1 MGGRRIATGVRKK
14 LSVGELRIL
23 VAQSAG
29 KAWAKVLQNPDFIKW
44 SFAATGLTLPTDGSL
59 DHKLDIQNSQRGV
72 PEGMI
77 IQ

>member
-1 MGGRRIATGVRKK
+1 M
-14 LSVGELRIL
+14 
-23 VAQSAG
+23 
-29 KAWAKVLQNPDFIKW
+29 KW

-59 DHKLDIQNSQRGV
+59 DHQLQIQNSQRGV

>member
-1 MGGRRIATGVRKK
+1 
-14 LSVGELRIL
+14 L

>member
-1 MGGRRIATGVRKK
+1 MKIHVEIPR
-14 LSVGELRIL
+14 
-23 VAQSAG
+23 G
-29 KAWAKVLQNPDFIKW
+29 KQQRGNSTLLFLCCSFAIPDFIKW